1 MFLPTSANN
10 KVQYYVIV
18 LLVAVLGEGYGN
30 IYVCTYISINI
41 HIYAGGVCVCIYMYI
56 YTETH
61 ILCTY
66 TRKKSHYCFINTATE
81 FWLIV
86 VFTFHVQVF

>member
-41 HIYAGGVCVCIYMYI
+41 HIYAGGVCVCIYICI
-56 YTETH
+56 YTQRHTFYVHTQEK
-61 ILCTY
+61 
-66 TRKKSHYCFINTATE
+66 RAATV
-81 FWLIV
+81 L
-86 VFTFHVQVF
+86 